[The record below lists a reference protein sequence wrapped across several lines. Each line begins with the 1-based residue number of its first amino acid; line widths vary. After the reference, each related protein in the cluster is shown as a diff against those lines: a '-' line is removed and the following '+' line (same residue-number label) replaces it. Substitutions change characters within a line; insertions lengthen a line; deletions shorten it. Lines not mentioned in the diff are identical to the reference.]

1 MGNLLVKFCDKVA
14 EMSAKQSLRQSHK
27 RKSPCKSMIHK
38 SFNMFLVDPLGLE
51 PRMTEPKSAVL
62 PITPWVN
69 HTPKRAVQIYNFFQ
83 SHHKFF
89 VRKSLSGISRASP
102 YSASL

>member
-1 MGNLLVKFCDKVA
+1 MHRIFCDMSA
-14 EMSAKQSLRQSHK
+14 EMDMDAKQSPRQPLK
-27 RKSPCKSMIHK
+27 RKSPCKYFIYRDSCF
-38 SFNMFLVDPLGLE
+38 SEVDPLGLE

-69 HTPKRAVQIYNFFQ
+69 HIPKRAVQIYNFFQ